1 MKLNLLYR
9 AKPFDFRPS
18 ILPTITVQQ
27 MEVLDVI
34 TYLAKSD
41 NLKSL
46 PLFENQLLCT
56 VGPSGEI
63 YLIRV
68 IFASWTYL
76 QENFSL
82 CLIILRQDLITKK
95 CHSKVQFGHWRF
107 FSTLDGRPKTAIHA
121 FPGHYDDMVIFSDA
135 YILTRWP
142 IFKAW
147 QKLTDCNMLTTI
159 HKNRGNLINIFIK
172 SFFRSPFSLF
182 HCFH

>member
-1 MKLNLLYR
+1 MNFKHNVYVSVGDFYDHVISNDSISQTDLMKLNLLYR

-63 YLIRV
+63 YLSRV
-68 IFASWTYL
+68 IFAS
-76 QENFSL
+76 
-82 CLIILRQDLITKK
+82 
-95 CHSKVQFGHWRF
+95 
-107 FSTLDGRPKTAIHA
+107 
-121 FPGHYDDMVIFSDA
+121 
-135 YILTRWP
+135 
-142 IFKAW
+142 
-147 QKLTDCNMLTTI
+147 
-159 HKNRGNLINIFIK
+159 
-172 SFFRSPFSLF
+172 
-182 HCFH
+182 